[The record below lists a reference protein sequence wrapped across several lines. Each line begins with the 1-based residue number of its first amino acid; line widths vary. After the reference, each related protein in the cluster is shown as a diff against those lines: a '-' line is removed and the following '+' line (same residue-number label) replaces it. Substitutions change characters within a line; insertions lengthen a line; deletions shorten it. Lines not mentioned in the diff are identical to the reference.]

1 MNVSYYLPQCVD
13 KYGFYTYKQAPLVIS
28 LGDKIYIVIK
38 NNYKRLTKGIISYI
52 IKHPELYYPYLPENF
67 LDSTTIIKGRL
78 VGTICNVDIDIEKI
92 HDIIIDMLCASI
104 DKALFA
110 DVYNGVRKISF
121 CE

>member
-1 MNVSYYLPQCVD
+1 MNVNYYLLLRYKAYEC
-13 KYGFYTYKQAPLVIS
+13 YTYKYAPLVIS

-38 NNYKRLTKGIISYI
+38 NTYKRLTKGIISYI
-52 IKHPELYYPYLPENF
+52 IKRPELYYAYLPENF

-78 VGTICNVDIDIEKI
+78 VGTIYNVDIDIEKI
-92 HDIIIDMLCASI
+92 HDIIIDMLYDSI